1 MHLVLLQSVTL
12 STLFGSGVSMD
23 RISFFKQ
30 EKIIPFLLNIL
41 ENSNSIQ
48 KLWAKIMIKF
58 HAVRYDFLK
67 SHVLQGGPKIME
79 VGWIDRYGNMIQQQA

>member
-1 MHLVLLQSVTL
+1 
-12 STLFGSGVSMD
+12 
-23 RISFFKQ
+23 
-30 EKIIPFLLNIL
+30 
-41 ENSNSIQ
+41 
-48 KLWAKIMIKF
+48 MIKF

>member
-23 RISFFKQ
+23 RIFFFKQ
-30 EKIIPFLLNIL
+30 EKIIPFMVDIL

-48 KLWAKIMIKF
+48 KL
-58 HAVRYDFLK
+58 
-67 SHVLQGGPKIME
+67 
-79 VGWIDRYGNMIQQQA
+79 